1 MNPLLMKSSKIAR
14 FGALAMVVA
23 AVALWQRSAHSDERA
38 VAIPAPLQDE
48 PAGAVHSETAVLSGG
63 CFWGVQGVFEHLRGV
78 TQVASGYT
86 GGAANTAQYERVSDG
101 DTGHAESVRITFD
114 PTVISYGKILQVF
127 FSVAHNPTELDYQG
141 PDHGTQYRSAIFPMN
156 AQQRTVAQAYIAQLQ
171 GGHVFS
177 SPIVT
182 RVETFK
188 GFYPAEAY
196 HQNFLALHPDYPY
209 IAINDMPK
217 VEALKSL
224 YPSLYRPQPVLY
236 QAMAGTTP

>member
-14 FGALAMVVA
+14 FGALAIVVA

-38 VAIPAPLQDE
+38 VAVPAPLQDE
-48 PAGAVHSETAVLSGG
+48 PAGGVHSETAVLSGG

-86 GGAANTAQYERVSDG
+86 GGAADTAQYERVSDG

-224 YPSLYRPQPVLY
+224 YPSLYRPRPVLY

>member
-1 MNPLLMKSSKIAR
+1 
-14 FGALAMVVA
+14 MVVA

-48 PAGAVHSETAVLSGG
+48 PAGGVHSETAVLSGG

>member
-1 MNPLLMKSSKIAR
+1 MNPQLMKSSKIAR

-48 PAGAVHSETAVLSGG
+48 PAGGVHSETAVLSGG

>member
-1 MNPLLMKSSKIAR
+1 MKSSKLVRYGAVAIA
-14 FGALAMVVA
+14 VV

-38 VAIPAPLQDE
+38 VSIPAPLQDE
-48 PAGAVHSETAVLSGG
+48 PANGVHSETAVVSGG
-63 CFWGVQGVFEHLRGV
+63 CFWGVQGVFQHVRGV

-86 GGAANTAQYERVSDG
+86 GGAADTAQYERVSDG

-127 FSVAHNPTELDYQG
+127 FSVAHDPTELDYQG

-156 AQQRTVAQAYIAQLQ
+156 PQQRNVAQAYIAQLQ
-171 GGHVFS
+171 GAHVFS

-182 RVETFK
+182 RIETFK
-188 GFYPAEAY
+188 GFYNAEDY

-217 VEALKSL
+217 VNALKNL
-224 YPSLYRPQPVLY
+224 FPALYRPQPVLF
-236 QAMAGTTP
+236 QTVARTGS

>member
-48 PAGAVHSETAVLSGG
+48 PAGGVHSETAVLSGG

-141 PDHGTQYRSAIFPMN
+141 PDHGTQYRSAIFPVN